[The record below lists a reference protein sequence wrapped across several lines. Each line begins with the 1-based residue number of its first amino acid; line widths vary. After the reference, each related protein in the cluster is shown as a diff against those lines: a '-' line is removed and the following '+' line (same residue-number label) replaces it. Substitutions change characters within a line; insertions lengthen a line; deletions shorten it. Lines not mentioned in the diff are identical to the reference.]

1 MSVTFQRSQNKIM
14 NKQDAK
20 KPPLFLLV
28 MLFILVCTGFFLVWK
43 ETNITVVIGIYLI
56 FWGNNIQQSI
66 LRKRGK

>member
-1 MSVTFQRSQNKIM
+1 M
-14 NKQDAK
+14 NKQNAK

-28 MLFILVCTGFFLVWK
+28 LIVILITVGLFLVWK
-43 ETNITVVIGIYLI
+43 ETSSTVIIGLWFI